1 MRDISHVRGEPQ
13 TVITEYAKA
22 IGFSFPETNKQSYLS
37 TTKGIMNSFY
47 DQHHRDQ
54 KIILMNKRKEK
65 KMNNLTAKRVIK
77 RQYNTIIDEEAKIRR
92 ILSMETD
99 DSLPSQLSVGLLVRV
114 EQHLDIIIQA
124 QNRIVLL
131 QQIVN
136 PE

>member
-1 MRDISHVRGEPQ
+1 
-13 TVITEYAKA
+13 
-22 IGFSFPETNKQSYLS
+22 
-37 TTKGIMNSFY
+37 
-47 DQHHRDQ
+47 
-54 KIILMNKRKEK
+54 
-65 KMNNLTAKRVIK
+65 MNNLTAKRVIR
-77 RQYNTIIDEEAKIRR
+77 RQYNTIIDEEEKIRR
-92 ILSMETD
+92 VLAMETD

>member
-1 MRDISHVRGEPQ
+1 
-13 TVITEYAKA
+13 
-22 IGFSFPETNKQSYLS
+22 
-37 TTKGIMNSFY
+37 
-47 DQHHRDQ
+47 
-54 KIILMNKRKEK
+54 
-65 KMNNLTAKRVIK
+65 MNNLTVKRVIK

-99 DSLPSQLSVGLLVRV
+99 DSLPSELSVGLLVRV
-114 EQHLDIIIQA
+114 EQHLDVIIKA

>member
-1 MRDISHVRGEPQ
+1 
-13 TVITEYAKA
+13 
-22 IGFSFPETNKQSYLS
+22 
-37 TTKGIMNSFY
+37 
-47 DQHHRDQ
+47 
-54 KIILMNKRKEK
+54 MNKRKEK

-99 DSLPSQLSVGLLVRV
+99 DSLPSELSVGLLVRV

>member
-1 MRDISHVRGEPQ
+1 
-13 TVITEYAKA
+13 
-22 IGFSFPETNKQSYLS
+22 
-37 TTKGIMNSFY
+37 
-47 DQHHRDQ
+47 
-54 KIILMNKRKEK
+54 
-65 KMNNLTAKRVIK
+65 MNNLTTKRVIK

-99 DSLPSQLSVGLLVRV
+99 DSLPSELSVGLLVRV
-114 EQHLDIIIQA
+114 EQHLDVIIQA

>member
-1 MRDISHVRGEPQ
+1 
-13 TVITEYAKA
+13 
-22 IGFSFPETNKQSYLS
+22 
-37 TTKGIMNSFY
+37 
-47 DQHHRDQ
+47 
-54 KIILMNKRKEK
+54 
-65 KMNNLTAKRVIK
+65 MNNLTAKRVIK
-77 RQYNTIIDEEAKIRR
+77 RQYNTIVDEEAKIRR

-114 EQHLDIIIQA
+114 EQHLDVILQA

>member
-1 MRDISHVRGEPQ
+1 
-13 TVITEYAKA
+13 
-22 IGFSFPETNKQSYLS
+22 
-37 TTKGIMNSFY
+37 
-47 DQHHRDQ
+47 
-54 KIILMNKRKEK
+54 
-65 KMNNLTAKRVIK
+65 MNNLTAKRVIK

-99 DSLPSQLSVGLLVRV
+99 DSLPSQLSVGLLVRI
-114 EQHLDIIIQA
+114 EQHLDVIINA

>member
-1 MRDISHVRGEPQ
+1 
-13 TVITEYAKA
+13 
-22 IGFSFPETNKQSYLS
+22 
-37 TTKGIMNSFY
+37 
-47 DQHHRDQ
+47 
-54 KIILMNKRKEK
+54 
-65 KMNNLTAKRVIK
+65 MNNLTAKRVIK

-92 ILSMETD
+92 VLAMETD

-114 EQHLDIIIQA
+114 EQHLDVILQA